1 MNRERHNHALDNCSR
16 LVGSLGPWI
25 RHLLHHGRFR
35 AHFAGSSRRDGC
47 YPTDPGSKSASVR
60 PAHFTNGVALNRL
73 IAGVLLVALSCIP
86 AIAQAEVTRGQ
97 RSTAGEI
104 PGNVQ
109 ALSVPLDISAGSASD
124 YAARE
129 ATAPE
134 LAQFAGGG
142 GGLYIGT
149 GALVVGLIVL
159 IVILA
164 VH

>member
-1 MNRERHNHALDNCSR
+1 MTKLITGAM
-16 LVGSLGPWI
+16 LV
-25 RHLLHHGRFR
+25 
-35 AHFAGSSRRDGC
+35 
-47 YPTDPGSKSASVR
+47 T
-60 PAHFTNGVALNRL
+60 
-73 IAGVLLVALSCIP
+73 LSCIP
-86 AIAQAEVTRGQ
+86 TLAQAETTLAPQVM
-97 RSTAGEI
+97 AGEV
-104 PGNVQ
+104 PDNHPQ
-109 ALSVPLDISAGSASD
+109 ARSGPIDVSPGSASD